1 VAGCDFH
8 SPSGRGARARV
19 VDQCDTWVGG
29 LALLPVLGLRSPDG
43 LAEPVA

>member
-8 SPSGRGARARV
+8 SQSRRGARARV
-19 VDQCDTWVGG
+19 VDQCDTRVGG
-29 LALLPVLGLRSPDG
+29 LALLTVLGLRSPDG